1 MESCRLRMI
10 RFKGYYMKSRLHRFL
25 VIAIVAVCS
34 FRAFAVGDVTAEL
47 GIDLLW
53 SVGIITDTQTTERA
67 YITSLMN
74 KIKAEKPDM
83 VVHIGDTHFEWAN
96 QFVLRAVA
104 DLVGRAGGGIEF
116 HLAPGN
122 HDMSGGSLKSHLRR
136 AATRGVFRL
145 DKGPTFGGRSYLHSR
160 VTAYVPDPLLPV
172 WNPDI
177 VNHPAWQTDSK
188 ASFARLGHD
197 SKTCRYVFKR
207 GGIRFIVCDWSYSDD
222 QRQWLRDL
230 ITKPDDSSVSIVL
243 HHAHHIGK
251 LSRYFEGLEG
261 RHNVKLV
268 LSGHDHRYNHQKRGG
283 ITYITAAGMAR
294 SGRGCDAMILRVYK
308 GYLRLDRYLIAKGAS
323 ASDVSGP
330 APIWMTEGNFS
341 EYIRPELPRR
351 KPAYVKGA
359 DLSPG
364 LFYDKAK

>member
-1 MESCRLRMI
+1 
-10 RFKGYYMKSRLHRFL
+10 MKSRLCRFW

-34 FRAFAVGDVTAEL
+34 FRAFAAGRPAIEL
-47 GIDLLW
+47 GIEPLW
-53 SVGIITDTQTTERA
+53 SVGVIADTQTSDRA
-67 YITSLMN
+67 YITSLLDRL
-74 KIKAEKPDM
+74 KAEAPDM
-83 VVHIGDTHFEWAN
+83 VVHLGDTHFEWSN
-96 QFVLRAVA
+96 QFVLKAVA
-104 DLVGRAGGGIEF
+104 DLVGGERGGIEF

-122 HDMSGGSLKSHLRR
+122 HDMSNGMLRMNLRR

-160 VTAYVPDPLLPV
+160 VAAYVPDPLLPV

-177 VNHPAWQTDSK
+177 VNHPGWQTDLG
-188 ASFARLGHD
+188 ARFADLGGD
-197 SKTCRYVFKR
+197 SEHCRYVFKR

-222 QRQWLRDL
+222 QRQWLRDI

-243 HHAHHIGK
+243 HHAHQISK

-268 LSGHDHRYNHQKRGG
+268 LSGHDHRYYHEKRGG
-283 ITYITAAGMAR
+283 ITYITAAGIAR
-294 SGRGCDAMILRVYK
+294 SERGCDAMILRVHR
-308 GYLRLDRYLIAKGAS
+308 GYLRLDRYLMPKGA
-323 ASDVSGP
+323 AAIVSG
-330 APIWMTEGNFS
+330 AEPIWMCEGKFT

-359 DLSPG
+359 DVSPG
-364 LFYDKAK
+364 LFYDRAK